1 MISPVSGGRTP
12 QVATSVGHVVGRLL
26 ETPDGAVFA
35 YLGVPFGV
43 VSERFARSTRPR
55 YRSDPIDAAQFGP
68 IAMQSSTAEHP
79 AHRMSETACLNVN
92 IWNGAPGETN
102 LPVFVWIH
110 GGLHISGSNGQ
121 PLQRGGRLAA
131 YGRMIVVS
139 VNYRLG
145 ALGNLSLG
153 PLLGDAFVDAD
164 NLALLDVIDAL
175 RWVKESIAN
184 FGGDPDNVTLSGQS
198 AGGVL
203 VACALASPE
212 SSGLIRRAII
222 QSANIDRPTQPDAT
236 VTDDLLAELGCA
248 HTPKELLTMPGS
260 RIIAAQ
266 ESVIAR
272 RSRGQRVP
280 PAVFRP
286 SVDGRHLVHSPAEAI
301 AQGAS
306 AGVDLIVGTNANE
319 ATSFVDI
326 TQPDNES
333 LRRELHARLQRS
345 EGRSSGDDPV
355 AAYRKALS
363 IESGSVPTIAE
374 ALERHLSDETYRSP
388 SRRLLQSRRDS
399 LAATY
404 GYSFVWAEAD
414 HDWARRSGHSLEV
427 PFIFR
432 HIDDSPEALAELGD
446 HAPSRLRDDLSSRWV
461 AFAAAGVPGDDWPTF
476 GPDQFT
482 RRFG

>member
-12 QVATSVGHVVGRLL
+12 HVAAPLGPVVGRVRD
-26 ETPDGAVFA
+26 TPDGPVFA
-35 YLGVPFGV
+35 YLGVPFGMV
-43 VSERFARSTRPR
+43 TERFMRSARPR
-55 YRSDPIDAAQFGP
+55 YRNDPLDADQLGP

-79 AHRMSETACLNVN
+79 AHRMSETECLTVNV
-92 IWNGAPGETN
+92 WNGAPGETN

-121 PLQRGGRLAA
+121 PLQRGDRLAA
-131 YGRMIVVS
+131 FGRMIVVS

-153 PLLGDAFVDAD
+153 PLLGDAFADAD

-175 RWVKESIAN
+175 RWVKDSIAE
-184 FGGDPDNVTLSGQS
+184 FGGDPGNVTLSGQS

-222 QSANIDRPTQPDAT
+222 QSANIDRPTEPDT
-236 VTDDLLAELGCA
+236 SVTDEMLAELGCT
-248 HTPKELLTMPGS
+248 HSPKDILTTPGS

-272 RSRGQRVP
+272 RSRGRRVP

-286 SVDGRHLVHSPAEAI
+286 AVDGRHLICSPAEAI
-301 AQGAS
+301 ARGAS

-319 ATSFVDI
+319 ATSFVDV
-326 TQPDNES
+326 TQPDTED
-333 LRRELHARLQRS
+333 LRGELRACLQRS
-345 EGRSSGDDPV
+345 ARVTSGLDLV
-355 AAYRKALS
+355 AAYREALS
-363 IESGSVPTIAE
+363 LDSGSLPSIAE
-374 ALERHLSDETYRSP
+374 ALERHLSDELYRNPSHGLLR
-388 SRRLLQSRRDS
+388 SRRTAR
-399 LAATY
+399 AATY
-404 GYSFVWAEAD
+404 GYGFVWADAD

-446 HAPSRLRDDLSSRWV
+446 HAPSRLRDDLSYRWA
-461 AFAAAGVPGDDWPTF
+461 AFAATGVPGDDWPTF
-476 GPDQFT
+476 GPDQIS